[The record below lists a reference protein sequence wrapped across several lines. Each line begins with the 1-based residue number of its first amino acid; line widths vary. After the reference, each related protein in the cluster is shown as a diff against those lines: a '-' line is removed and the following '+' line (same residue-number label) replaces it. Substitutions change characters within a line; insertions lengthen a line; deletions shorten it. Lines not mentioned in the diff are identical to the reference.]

1 MAYTTIQGDTWDIIA
16 KEVYGKEKYAG
27 FLMANNFLELD
38 TFVFPQGTVLNTPVL
53 PEELDGDL
61 PPWRD

>member
-1 MAYTTIQGDTWDIIA
+1 MSYTTVHGDTWDKIA
-16 KEVYGKEKYAG
+16 KVVYGDEKHADY
-27 FLMANNFLELD
+27 LMQNNFHLLD
-38 TFVFPQGTVLNTPVL
+38 IFVFPQGTVLNTPDL